1 MTSNSIILNESTLAY
16 ISLDQSSINI
26 SSSDKEET
34 KEISSIKIILDEI
47 SKNFVEI
54 KQLRKNF
61 ILDEYEKLSGT
72 LRNNIRKIRKK
83 YTSQKS
89 EKNQGKID
97 TTKNIQTSSSNQ
109 QQNPSTTDQSHLNSN
124 GQSNINANNYTNTNT
139 NTIANTNTNA
149 NTNSNIRNENNF
161 KINKVNNDL
170 FHKLN
175 DTTFIIDDKKYD
187 NIIENP
193 IIIYEIYN
201 LMLEISSYLLC
212 YDDIYINFE
221 NKSAYFTLKILL
233 QISTLH
239 FITIINRQDF
249 ILMIINKICN
259 ILCKYNNLN
268 KKDESIKKILNLNE
282 KEINKIKDQFNYDSG
297 LVEKIQKKLKK
308 EIDKFDLSYK
318 IEKIKEEKIL
328 ENLSNDLEEELKIN
342 FKDNISDELNK
353 LNKEKEIFEN
363 IQNNLEENHKLYLKE
378 PIKNELEIF
387 NSLLNKL
394 SKYETPIIKKK
405 FLEIIIR
412 NKEVFKYINENIF
425 FDEIPKIVI
434 KNYNLY
440 PFNKNLSVF
449 IDKYIIAGKIILDQL
464 SIPLEQ
470 NYLYISEKLEIFAK
484 EFIDKLFENLVSKP
498 KYEINYFHKI
508 LFAYM
513 INSNLSRKEDYF
525 NRISVLI
532 DSDSNLVDIYNT
544 LNNTED
550 IINLYLNKQNKN
562 ENIILFDF
570 KNKDNNI
577 ISFLFEK
584 KNEEKE
590 KEANNNRKNKKEENF
605 IKKNKKEVSIFSNLE
620 LCSILSKEIF
630 ELDSLYIILY
640 IALKYWGIQRKIF
653 KYDYVQ
659 RKNEFLILDDTILLY
674 FIYYFLI
681 HKDKIKC
688 FNYINKKKN
697 NKDVYKNIKN
707 TNKEKEDKKEEK
719 KEDKKEGKK
728 FRESEREKFSE
739 TTEAETEKLTETERE
754 KFKETEKEK
763 HTETEKEKLIE
774 IEEEKLTE
782 TEKGNITIINEEN
795 KIINKEIEKRKI
807 SSLLKSLGESF
818 IEFFW
823 FIHEIMK
830 LASTEKDIVNISL
843 SSKNYILKT
852 AETKDEENDIV
863 MKLIFSDTI
872 IYEINKKNANIL
884 KTETTRALYYLLS
897 KSGEELFVFDNHLPT
912 QKYF

>member
-1 MTSNSIILNESTLAY
+1 MTSNSIKLNESTLAY
-16 ISLDQSSINI
+16 ISLDQSSIDI
-26 SSSDKEET
+26 SIPDKEET
-34 KEISSIKIILDEI
+34 REISSIKLILDEI
-47 SKNFVEI
+47 SKKFDEI
-54 KQLRKNF
+54 KKLRKNF
-61 ILDEYEKLSGT
+61 ILDEYEKLSAK
-72 LRNNIRKIRKK
+72 LRNNIRKIRKM
-83 YTSQKS
+83 YTTQKS
-89 EKNQGKID
+89 EKNNKID

-109 QQNPSTTDQSHLNSN
+109 QQNPSTTNQSNLNPN
-124 GQSNINANNYTNTNT
+124 GQSNTNNFTNT
-139 NTIANTNTNA
+139 NTNTNA
-149 NTNSNIRNENNF
+149 NTNPNTNLNIRNENNY
-161 KINKVNNDL
+161 KNKTNNNL
-170 FHKLN
+170 FSKLN
-175 DTTFIIDDKKYD
+175 DTTFLIEDKKYD

-193 IIIYEIYN
+193 IIIYQIYN

-221 NKSAYFTLKILL
+221 NKSAYYTLKIFL

-282 KEINKIKDQFNYDSG
+282 KEINKIKDQFNYDSD
-297 LVEKIQKKLKK
+297 LIEKIQKKLKK

-328 ENLSNDLEEELKIN
+328 ENLSNDLEKELKIN

-353 LNKEKEIFEN
+353 LNKEKEILEN
-363 IQNNLEENHKLYLKE
+363 IQNNLDENHKLYLKE
-378 PIKNELEIF
+378 PVKNELEIF

-425 FDEIPKIVI
+425 FDKIPNSVI

-470 NYLYISEKLEIFAK
+470 DYLYISKNLEIFASK
-484 EFIDKLFENLVSKP
+484 FLDKLFENYKDKP
-498 KYEINYFHKI
+498 KYEINYFHTI

-513 INSNLSRKEDYF
+513 INSNLPKKEDYF

-532 DSDSNLVDIYNT
+532 DSDSNIVDIYNT
-544 LNNTED
+544 LNDTED
-550 IINLYLNKQNKN
+550 IINLYFNKQNKN

-570 KNKDNNI
+570 KNINNNI

-590 KEANNNRKNKKEENF
+590 EKEENNSKKY
-605 IKKNKKEVSIFSNLE
+605 KKNKKEINVFSNLE
-620 LCSILSKEIF
+620 LCSILSKKIF

-640 IALKYWGIQRKIF
+640 IALKYWAIQRKIF

-659 RKNEFLILDDTILLY
+659 RKNETLILDDTILLY

-697 NKDVYKNIKN
+697 DKEVNKKIEN
-707 TNKEKEDKKEEK
+707 TNKEKEDKKEE
-719 KEDKKEGKK
+719 
-728 FRESEREKFSE
+728 EKMIV
-739 TTEAETEKLTETERE
+739 
-754 KFKETEKEK
+754 
-763 HTETEKEKLIE
+763 IE
-774 IEEEKLTE
+774 
-782 TEKGNITIINEEN
+782 EEN
-795 KIINKEIEKRKI
+795 KIITNDEKKIINKELNKGKI
-807 SSLLKSLGESF
+807 SNLLKLLGESF

-830 LASTEKDIVNISL
+830 LALTEKDIVNISL
-843 SSKNYILKT
+843 SSKNYILKN
-852 AETKDEENDIV
+852 AETKDEENETV

-872 IYEINKKNANIL
+872 IYELNKKNAFIL

-897 KSGEELFVFDNHLPT
+897 KSGEELFVFDNHLPI